1 MCRPSQLEL
10 DALRQRQLAGPVER
24 VGLPAH
30 VGLPRVA
37 ARFAAAPGIL
47 LAAEGAADLGATG
60 ADIDVGDAA
69 IAAALAEEGLRR
81 NQVGGEQSRREALRH
96 VVVPVD
102 GFVELVELDQV
113 KDGREDLLLKDRHAG
128 LGAHQ
133 RWLHIAALERFAAEE
148 DLGALLAHAAEPVQH
163 ILHGAA
169 VDQRSHDGPL
179 VERMSDAHLP
189 VGADQRF
196 GDPPRDAALQE
207 EAARGGAALSRRA
220 HGAKQNGA
228 QHQVGIGI
236 VHHDDAVV
244 AAQFQDGAAQPPGHL
259 LGDVT
264 AHFGGPGK
272 ADQRN
277 ARVAHQTFGHRP
289 AGTDDQVEH
298 PLQAVTVE
306 DPVDDLLHRDGHQ
319 RRIRRGTPEHAIAAH
334 RRDHG
339 VPRPHRHREVE
350 GADYAHD
357 AERVPLLVHAMPGAL
372 AVHGEAVKLAREA
385 DGEIGD
391 IDHFLHFTQAFG
403 QDLAHLQGDESAQV
417 PLMGAQLI
425 ADLAHDFAALGS
437 RHHAPF
443 DKGFGGARH
452 HGLVIGGWSVVNHR
466 IVLHEQNGIRCFPI
480 AQAGVEKRACDRQ
493 GAFQIAVTDSAKFP
507 RKRPHRNGRERRSRD
522 VSRPRKRPSSKLPLT
537 QTWGPSRV
545 NRRISHGTIALDS
558 MSPLLELDWA
568 RRSFFPQARATAIA
582 PKTLGHLPR
591 TNTNMKRSHMAVWM
605 FSIVAVVTTGLGGTP
620 PKPAS
625 VPEPKAKSEL
635 LSLPLSFEA
644 NRGQTDPAVKFFS
657 RGDGYALFLTPDS
670 AVFKLRSL
678 PGTSSPAVVRMKL
691 AGANS
696 RARISGAE
704 MLPGT
709 VNYFIGNDPSRWT
722 KGVSTFGRVNYR
734 QTYPGIDLVY
744 YGTQRQLE
752 YDFIVT
758 PGADPNRIA
767 LEFSGARPML
777 GPDGDLV
784 LMLDG
789 APLTFRKPMV
799 YQTIAG
805 KKEMIEGN
813 YKLSGDRVRF
823 ALGEYDHSRALVIDP
838 VLVYMTYLGG
848 SSTDMVANMTFGGNT
863 TQGMAVDPAGNV
875 YVTGSTQSLDFP
887 VQGAIQP
894 ANTTN
899 APTGFVSKLNPA
911 GSQLIY
917 STYIGGGVLN
927 DNSITR
933 PYAIVADSSGS
944 AYVTGFTSSIR
955 FPVTAGAYQM
965 VCGALVNS
973 QTNCPSAQS
982 AFLTKLSPNGSLVYS
997 TFLGHSNE
1005 TAVAVAVDSR
1015 GQAYVAGNSVASC
1028 FSNGPATC
1036 FPTTA
1041 NSVMP
1046 GSTFN
1051 TTLNPGNLNQ
1061 GSAFIAVLK

>member
-1 MCRPSQLEL
+1 
-10 DALRQRQLAGPVER
+10 
-24 VGLPAH
+24 
-30 VGLPRVA
+30 
-37 ARFAAAPGIL
+37 
-47 LAAEGAADLGATG
+47 
-60 ADIDVGDAA
+60 
-69 IAAALAEEGLRR
+69 
-81 NQVGGEQSRREALRH
+81 
-96 VVVPVD
+96 
-102 GFVELVELDQV
+102 
-113 KDGREDLLLKDRHAG
+113 
-128 LGAHQ
+128 
-133 RWLHIAALERFAAEE
+133 
-148 DLGALLAHAAEPVQH
+148 
-163 ILHGAA
+163 
-169 VDQRSHDGPL
+169 
-179 VERMSDAHLP
+179 
-189 VGADQRF
+189 
-196 GDPPRDAALQE
+196 
-207 EAARGGAALSRRA
+207 
-220 HGAKQNGA
+220 
-228 QHQVGIGI
+228 
-236 VHHDDAVV
+236 
-244 AAQFQDGAAQPPGHL
+244 
-259 LGDVT
+259 
-264 AHFGGPGK
+264 
-272 ADQRN
+272 
-277 ARVAHQTFGHRP
+277 
-289 AGTDDQVEH
+289 
-298 PLQAVTVE
+298 
-306 DPVDDLLHRDGHQ
+306 
-319 RRIRRGTPEHAIAAH
+319 
-334 RRDHG
+334 
-339 VPRPHRHREVE
+339 
-350 GADYAHD
+350 
-357 AERVPLLVHAMPGAL
+357 
-372 AVHGEAVKLAREA
+372 
-385 DGEIGD
+385 
-391 IDHFLHFTQAFG
+391 
-403 QDLAHLQGDESAQV
+403 
-417 PLMGAQLI
+417 
-425 ADLAHDFAALGS
+425 
-437 RHHAPF
+437 
-443 DKGFGGARH
+443 
-452 HGLVIGGWSVVNHR
+452 
-466 IVLHEQNGIRCFPI
+466 
-480 AQAGVEKRACDRQ
+480 
-493 GAFQIAVTDSAKFP
+493 
-507 RKRPHRNGRERRSRD
+507 
-522 VSRPRKRPSSKLPLT
+522 
-537 QTWGPSRV
+537 
-545 NRRISHGTIALDS
+545 

-568 RRSFFPQARATAIA
+568 RRNFFPQARATAIA

-875 YVTGSTQSLDFP
+875 YVTGSTQSFDFP

-1051 TTLNPGNLNQ
+1051 TTLNPGNFNQ
-1061 GSAFIAVLK
+1061 GSAFIAVFDAAGANLLYSSLFGGNGAATGNQHPTFGSGVAVDSSGYFYLVGTTESNQIPVTSGAFQTTYYGNPKPGFGTSSRGFVAKFNPVSAGASVAYTTYLGGFDTTVVSYQDVISGIAADAAGNAYISGNASYDFPATAGANNTTPCPSANSCVNRGFLAKLNPAGSALVWATFVGTGTPNPTLSAASTISPPRLDAGGNVYVGGIAGSNTQYPLVNPLQPANGFGGAYVTMYDPTGRTIYFSTVIYDPKNNGGVFNSGVDVDSQGNIYVAGYTSQPDLPTTAGAFRTAISGNYDGFIAKISAPAISPTPTITLVANAEGEVPTIAPNTWVEIKGSNLAPSGDSRIWQSSDFVNSQMPVQLDGVSVTVNGLPAYVYYISPTQVNILTPTAPLSGSAPVQVTNNGINSATFTVQTQAEAPSFFVFNGGPYIAAIHVDGSYLGPTSLYSGLTTPAQPGETIVIYANGFGPTSSPVVSGAISQSGTLSPLPAITIGGVPATVEFAGLVAPGEFQFNVVVPSSLANGDQPVTAMYNGLKTQPGTLITVHQ